1 MAYGLGVLKGM
12 GITLRHFVDSYV
24 VGDKDQP
31 SAAGD
36 LPQSAPSSMRG
47 GMPLE
52 SGGIFTT
59 EYPDERLPVPERF
72 RALPFLVYDEEP
84 DNERADFHGVR
95 CTACG
100 ICAKVCP
107 PQCIWIVQG
116 SGDDGRPRA
125 IATEFYIDASICM
138 SCGFCAEY
146 CPFDAIKMDHD
157 YEISTY
163 ERKESWIF
171 DIQELLHPTQ
181 YHAAIHP
188 KDYAREVKEREAKE
202 DAQARK
208 VAAAAEAA
216 AAPGQG
222 VEDLE
227 ELKRRK
233 AEARAKFLES
243 RGKGDAG

>member
-1 MAYGLGVLKGM
+1 MAYGLGVIKGM
-12 GITLRHFVDSYV
+12 GITFRHFVDSYV
-24 VGDKDQP
+24 IGDKDQP

-36 LPQSAPSSMRG
+36 LPQRSAIAG

-52 SGGIFTT
+52 TGGVFTT

-84 DNERADFHGVR
+84 DNERAHFDGVR

-116 SGDDGRPRA
+116 KGDDGRPRP

-146 CPFDAIKMDHD
+146 CPFDAIKMDHE

-163 ERKESWIF
+163 ERKESWVF
-171 DIQELLHPTQ
+171 KIQELLHPTQ
-181 YHAAIHP
+181 YHAALHP
-188 KDYAREVKEREAKE
+188 ADYGREVEERRAKE
-202 DAQARK
+202 EAQRRK
-208 VAAAAEAA
+208 EEAA
-216 AAPGQG
+216 AAAPAG
-222 VEDLE
+222 EDLE
-227 ELKRRK
+227 ELKRQK
-233 AEARAKFLES
+233 AEARRKFLES
-243 RGKGDAG
+243 RGKAGGAGS